1 MLIAMLLA
9 PALGLAQAD
18 SATEDARCIVAATK
32 LEEFADEADKAGVRG
47 TMLFYLG
54 KLAANHDAGE
64 VRALIEQAE
73 AQVTDN
79 DVPVLGMSCGQA
91 LIDLGQAVGV

>member
-1 MLIAMLLA
+1 MLIALLLA

-18 SATEDARCIVAATK
+18 AAMEDARCVVAATK

-64 VRALIEQAE
+64 VRALIGAAE

-79 DVPVLGMSCGQA
+79 DVPVLGMSCGNA
-91 LIDLGQAVGV
+91 LMDLGKAVGV